1 MPAFESVLTVLG
13 WSLLDSIWQMAV
25 LWITYTL
32 LTAGSKRISPA
43 AKYNLV
49 VLFVFISAEWF
60 VYTFLQLLNEPAK
73 TILPGFIPISSIANR
88 WISRVSSGYLLILF
102 IRFLQYIKR
111 QYFHGNNLAG
121 KLPAPEWQTVADRY
135 ARLLGI
141 RRKVEVYLCEV
152 TETAE
157 TSRFFKPLIL
167 IPVSLITQLSPLQV
181 EAILVHELYHIR
193 RNDYL
198 INICLSCFRSIFF
211 FNPFA
216 QLFYKALAKERE
228 MACDEGVLQ
237 WGFASE
243 LYAETLYSL
252 EKFRQPQPGFSLA
265 ADGNK
270 PWLLMER
277 IRRVLG
283 QPESPKKR
291 IHSFVIFSGLLA
303 ITLAL
308 FQPQIDGSSGKS
320 AAWKGGD
327 NSKKYIAPMPVRY
340 EIKMEV
346 SVGKTKEKNSHIND
360 LPKPIKN
367 EMRREDLSTPETE
380 PTEDPDPAV
389 QAYFA
394 DNNIARD
401 YSNQPAADL
410 SQDPVIASPGA
421 PYVPS
426 VSLSYDARPVIVA
439 ADSIQEI
446 VINNEK
452 KEILRLS
459 NLKTIAGLRE
469 LEIQIEKSNQ
479 EISRI
484 DLQNREHALPVEEN
498 IKPLLMKIQ
507 KQINIR
513 KKEINRLKT
522 RLQVSEEEIIH
533 I

>member
-1 MPAFESVLTVLG
+1 MPAFLSSLTVLG

-25 LWITYTL
+25 LWIAYTL

-43 AKYNLV
+43 GKYNLI

-60 VYTFLQLLNEPAK
+60 VYTFLKLLNEPAK
-73 TILPGFIPISSIANR
+73 AFLPGFIPISSLTNQ
-88 WISRVSSGYLLILF
+88 WILWFSSGYLLILF
-102 IRFLQYIKR
+102 VRLLQYINH
-111 QYFHGNNLAG
+111 QYFQRSNQTA
-121 KLPAPEWQTVADRY
+121 KLPAPEWQAIADRY

-141 RRKVEVYLCEV
+141 RRRVQVYLCEV
-152 TETAE
+152 AETAE
-157 TSRFFKPLIL
+157 TSRFIKPLIL
-167 IPVSLITQLSPLQV
+167 IPVSLITQLSTLQL

-237 WGFASE
+237 WGFASD
-243 LYAETLYSL
+243 LYAETLYAL

-283 QPESPKKR
+283 KPESPKR
-291 IHSFVIFSGLLA
+291 RFHSFIIFSGLLA
-303 ITLAL
+303 LVLAL
-308 FQPQIDGSSGKS
+308 FKPEMNVSSRLSVAKKDNDILNNRS
-320 AAWKGGD
+320 AL
-327 NSKKYIAPMPVRY
+327 MPARY
-340 EIKMEV
+340 EGKTEV
-346 SVGKTKEKNSHIND
+346 SAGKVKEKGPRTND
-360 LPKPIKN
+360 LPKLMKKRILH
-367 EMRREDLSTPETE
+367 EDQLIIEPE
-380 PTEDPDPAV
+380 PTEDPDADI
-389 QAYFA
+389 QTYFA
-394 DNNIARD
+394 ENYIAHD
-401 YSNQPAADL
+401 YSNQPAVEL
-410 SQDPVIASPGA
+410 SQDPVIASPGM

-426 VSLSYDARPVIVA
+426 ISLSYDAQPVIVA
-439 ADSIQEI
+439 ADSLRE
-446 VINNEK
+446 VVVNNEK
-452 KEILRLS
+452 KEIHRLS
-459 NLKTIAGLRE
+459 NLKTIASLRE
-469 LEIQIEKSNQ
+469 LEIQIENNNQ
-479 EISRI
+479 EINRI
-484 DLQNREHALPVEEN
+484 DLQNKKRILPVQEN

-507 KQINIR
+507 RQINIR

-522 RLQVSEEEIIH
+522 RLEVSEEEIIH